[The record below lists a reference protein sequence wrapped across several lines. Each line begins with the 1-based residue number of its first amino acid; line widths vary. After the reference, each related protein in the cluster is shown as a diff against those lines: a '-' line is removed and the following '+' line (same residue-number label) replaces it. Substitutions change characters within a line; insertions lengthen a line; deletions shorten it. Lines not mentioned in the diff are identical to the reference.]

1 MAQTRAAHGSIAV
14 RIAYRAAGESAPSNT
29 TVQRATAAPP

>member
-14 RIAYRAAGESAPSNT
+14 RIAYRAAGESAPCNT
-29 TVQRATAAPP
+29 AAQRAMAAPP